1 MVFVYEIRGGFYT
14 YMGRCVMPPH
24 PAAPPAGPLSAVG
37 CPRLPALSAARLGTR
52 DKYENEELIKHGWE
66 EDVWFHVDKHSSA
79 HVYVR
84 LPRGPI
90 RKQFRETGRL
100 DHLPP
105 GALEDLCQ
113 LTKANSIEGC
123 KVTCDIVYTA
133 WENLH
138 KRGDMDTGTIGFRDQ
153 KKVIKVAG
161 VERVKEVSNRIEKTK
176 REEVTPTHGRR
187 ALLPSDLPCS
197 V

>member
-1 MVFVYEIRGGFYT
+1 MVFYFTCSDPRYII
-14 YMGRCVMPPH
+14 YMG
-24 PAAPPAGPLSAVG
+24 
-37 CPRLPALSAARLGTR
+37 R

-123 KVTCDIVYTA
+123 KKSHVQIVYTPWA
-133 WENLH
+133 NLH
-138 KRGDMDTGTIGFRDQ
+138 KTADMAVGSIGFFLRP
-153 KKVIKVAG
+153 
-161 VERVKEVSNRIEKTK
+161 S
-176 REEVTPTHGRR
+176 GRFGY
-187 ALLPSDLPCS
+187 AAMSSPWWANMPCME
-197 V
+197 